1 VDTPRLK
8 FDLLA
13 LALVW
18 FVGVILGIL
27 VEMGFDNIFWGAVI
41 GGSIGVLLGFCFPN
55 VASYVFGGLIDNP

>member
-27 VEMGFDNIFWGAVI
+27 VEMGFDNIFLGAVI
-41 GGSIGVLLGFCFPN
+41 SGSIGVLLGFCFPN
-55 VASYVFGGLIDNP
+55 VASYVFGGLIDIP